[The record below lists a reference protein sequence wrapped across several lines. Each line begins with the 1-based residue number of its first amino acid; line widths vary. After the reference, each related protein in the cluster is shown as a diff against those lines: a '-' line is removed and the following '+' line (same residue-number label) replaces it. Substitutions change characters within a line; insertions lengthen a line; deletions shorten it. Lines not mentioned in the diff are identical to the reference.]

1 MSPESI
7 GQVANEALYL
17 ILLMSL
23 PMVGA
28 AALVGIFFGLLQAL
42 TQLQDQT
49 TTFAVKLLVVF
60 GLLVVLLPWMGV
72 QINGYGERLLT
83 MIVEVR

>member
-1 MSPESI
+1 MTPETIGSI
-7 GQVANEALYL
+7 ANEALYL
-17 ILLMSL
+17 ILLLSL
-23 PMVGA
+23 PLVGV
-28 AALVGIFFGLLQAL
+28 AALVGILFGLLQAL

-49 TTFAVKLLVVF
+49 TTFALKLVVIF

-72 QINGYGERLLT
+72 QLHSYGERLLT